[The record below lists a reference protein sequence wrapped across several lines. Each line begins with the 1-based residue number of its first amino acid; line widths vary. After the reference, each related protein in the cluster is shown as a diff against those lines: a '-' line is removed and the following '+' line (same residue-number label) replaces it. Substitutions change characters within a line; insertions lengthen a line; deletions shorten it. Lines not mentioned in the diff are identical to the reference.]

1 VVSRVAATMAS
12 VPSPTVWVPWW
23 SLRSVAVKPRS
34 TTVTSTSGR
43 VFAYMIET
51 MFSAAFDAG

>member
-1 VVSRVAATMAS
+1 MAS